1 MRRKVSEC
9 LRKEA
14 LFFLALLAGLVIA
27 VLLPI
32 RPAYSMTE
40 KRELAKWPEFK
51 LENFMNGTY
60 FSEIDLWFSDTFPF
74 RDQLTTANAQIKQYY
89 GFHSLEIHGD
99 SGADQDEIPD
109 IAAVEKKKDT
119 QEETV
124 KKTEPETEIETEAET
139 ESEKQGI
146 AAGDIDEK
154 VGDGNSD
161 GAAAIENLG
170 AIFVTGKTGYG
181 YYYFTK
187 EQTDRYISMVNRLQ
201 KKLGG
206 RANLYDIVVPTAI
219 DLTLDE
225 RTRNK
230 ISSSNQEKA
239 IQYMYYQME
248 DGVKCVDIFP
258 NLKAHSDEYIYFNT
272 DHHWTALGAYYA
284 YETFIK
290 EKGDTPHKLSEYE
303 PLEIKGF
310 HGSYYSESGK
320 AASLKDERDTI
331 HAYIPIGTNKLTYTD
346 RKGNT
351 VDYKVVMDVNG
362 WNEGALYSA
371 FIGGDNP
378 WSVVENP
385 QITDGSAC
393 LLVKESFGN
402 AFAPFLVDHYQYVY
416 IVDYRYC
423 EERISSLVEQYKI
436 SDVILMN
443 NVAATSSK
451 SRLNDMDK
459 IYR

>member
-1 MRRKVSEC
+1 MRKKVSEC
-9 LRKEA
+9 LRKEFF
-14 LFFLALLAGLVIA
+14 FFLSLLMGLVIA
-27 VLLPI
+27 VLLPL
-32 RPAYSMTE
+32 RPSYSMTE
-40 KRELAKWPEFK
+40 KRELAKWPEFTFK
-51 LENFMNGTY
+51 EFMDGTY
-60 FSEIDLWFSDTFPF
+60 FGGIDLWFSDTFPF
-74 RDQLTTANAQIKQYY
+74 RDQMTTANAQVKQYY

-99 SGADQDEIPD
+99 SGATGDEIPD
-109 IAAVEKKKDT
+109 IAVNVKKKDT
-119 QEETV
+119 QNETV
-124 KKTEPETEIETEAET
+124 LETETEVET

-146 AAGDIDEK
+146 GADDIDEK

-181 YYYFTK
+181 YYYFTQ

-201 KKLGG
+201 NKLKGK
-206 RANLYDIVVPTAI
+206 ASLYDIVVPTAI

-239 IQYMYYQME
+239 IQYIYYQMDE
-248 DGVKCVDIFP
+248 DVRCVDIFQ
-258 NLKAHSDEYIYFNT
+258 NLKAHSDEYIFFRT

-284 YETFIK
+284 YEEFIK
-290 EKGDTPHKLSEYE
+290 EKGGVPHKLSDYE
-303 PLEIKGF
+303 SLEIKGF

-331 HAYIPIGTNKLTYTD
+331 HAYLPIGTNKLTYTD

-351 VDYKVVMDVNG
+351 VDYRVVMDVNG
-362 WNEGALYSA
+362 WNENALYSA

-416 IVDYRYC
+416 IADYRYC
-423 EERISSLVEQYKI
+423 EEEISSLVDKYKI

-451 SRLNDMDK
+451 SRLNDMEK
-459 IYR
+459 VYR